1 MIGKQY
7 RYTAMSLITEEAK
20 VIISDFSLGTMRVL
34 YIYLAF
40 MQYQYKV
47 NQYNILNVKLLESLL
62 RKVK

>member
-1 MIGKQY
+1 
-7 RYTAMSLITEEAK
+7 MSLITEEAK

-40 MQYQYKV
+40 MQYQCKV